1 MQLLTAAIRAYRKKE
16 GEIAVSIE
24 ITIRLNSIL
33 KRHSEDPAGKV
44 IMTIDEGTRIGQVLE
59 KIPIVKGEAGT
70 IILNSKL
77 VQEDAV
83 LRDGDVVELY
93 PVMGGG

>member
-1 MQLLTAAIRAYRKKE
+1 MEVTIQLIS
-16 GEIAVSIE
+16 V
-24 ITIRLNSIL
+24 L
-33 KRHSEDPAGKV
+33 KRHCGDPAGKIV
-44 IMTIDEGTRIGQVLE
+44 MTVDEGTRIGQVLE

-70 IILNSKL
+70 IVLNSKL

>member
-1 MQLLTAAIRAYRKKE
+1 MKLLTAVIKGLRKTE
-16 GEIAVSIE
+16 GEIEVPME
-24 ITIRLNSIL
+24 IIIKLNSIL
-33 KRHSEDPAGKV
+33 KRHSEDPSGRV
-44 IMTIDEGTRIGQVLE
+44 IMTVDEGTKVGQVLE
-59 KIPIVKGEAGT
+59 KIPIVKGEAET

-83 LRDGDVVELY
+83 LRDGDVIELY

>member
-1 MQLLTAAIRAYRKKE
+1 MILYKVE
-16 GEIAVSIE
+16 GGIAVSME
-24 ITIRLNSIL
+24 ITIKLNSVL
-33 KRHSEDPAGKV
+33 KRHCGDPAGKI
-44 IMTIDEGTRIGQVLE
+44 IMKIDEGTKVGQVLE